1 MLVSWKRASVMNE
14 KIKQALL
21 QAHNERHG
29 MNNDILKLRK
39 VVQWADSQN
48 ENFWLPVDESK
59 RPTITQIVRVY
70 ELVSLCNLTGVDDI
84 ADALYELWL
93 RDKER
98 YLELCS
104 ALNREPYKGDGE
116 RWPYGEEDGE
126 DG

>member
-14 KIKQALL
+14 KIKRALL

-29 MNNDILKLRK
+29 MNDDILKLRK

-70 ELVSLCNLTGVDDI
+70 ELVSLCNLTGIDDI

-98 YLELCS
+98 YLELCA
-104 ALNREPYKGDGE
+104 ALNRKPYSEEEELLDG
-116 RWPYGEEDGE
+116 WVGG
-126 DG
+126 

>member
-1 MLVSWKRASVMNE
+1 MTD
-14 KIKQALL
+14 
-21 QAHNERHG
+21 
-29 MNNDILKLRK
+29 DILKLRK

-70 ELVSLCNLTGVDDI
+70 ELVSLCNLTGIDDI

-104 ALNREPYKGDGE
+104 ALNMKPYEGDGE
-116 RWPYGEEDGE
+116 HWPYGEEGGE
-126 DG
+126 DD